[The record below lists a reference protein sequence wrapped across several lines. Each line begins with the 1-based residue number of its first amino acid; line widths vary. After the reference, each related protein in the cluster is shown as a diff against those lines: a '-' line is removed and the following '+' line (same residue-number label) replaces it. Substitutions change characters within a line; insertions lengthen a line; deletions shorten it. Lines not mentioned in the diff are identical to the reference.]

1 MKKIILLL
9 LLIGTFNATAQDF
22 KNRERI
28 KALKVAFITE
38 RLELTST
45 EAQQFWPIYN
55 TFEDNTNK
63 LRRENYE
70 NRRKTD
76 IDNLSEQEAKVM
88 LNDMVSVENQ
98 KSKLREK
105 FVADLLKVMPAKKII
120 LLKITEDEFNKRM
133 LQEMK
138 KRREEFKKN

>member
-76 IDNLSEQEAKVM
+76 IDNLSEQEYYYFI
-88 LNDMVSVENQ
+88 ST
-98 KSKLREK
+98 
-105 FVADLLKVMPAKKII
+105 I
-120 LLKITEDEFNKRM
+120 LTF
-133 LQEMK
+133 
-138 KRREEFKKN
+138 FY

>member
-38 RLELTST
+38 RLELTSS

>member
-76 IDNLSEQEAKVM
+76 IDNLSEQEAKIM

-105 FVADLLKVMPAKKII
+105 FVADLLKVIPAKKII

>member
-9 LLIGTFNATAQDF
+9 LLIGTFNATAQEF

-45 EAQQFWPIYN
+45 EAQKFWPIYN
-55 TFEDNTNK
+55 TFEDDHNK
-63 LRRENYE
+63 FRRQSFE
-70 NRRKTD
+70 NRKSTD
-76 IDNLSEQEAKVM
+76 FDNLSEQDAKALLDTM
-88 LNDMVSVENQ
+88 ISIENQ

-105 FVADLLKVMPAKKII
+105 FLSDLMKVLPAKKII
-120 LLKITEDEFNKRM
+120 QLKVAEDEFNKRM
-133 LQEMK
+133 LEEMK
-138 KRREEFKKN
+138 KRRGNKD